1 MVRHWT
7 LTGATLAALCGAAP
21 LAAQTYDW
29 QYRWYWGAKAGALSY
44 NLPTSGQVFNA
55 QFGGE
60 WLITARRSALYIGF
74 AQAPALER
82 DTFRLSSQ
90 TGGPYDVAFDG
101 MRRVQIAVVVFPT
114 NGTIQPYLGGGFV
127 IETLFNS
134 RSASGSPSNAELQAI
149 SDASSGGFA
158 MVLAGIQLRMGRKM
172 ALYAQYQ
179 GSPQG
184 ADFLLSGSSHSFEAG
199 LRYAFMPARE
209 DDVTTRR

>member
-1 MVRHWT
+1 MSPT
-7 LTGATLAALCGAAP
+7 LVLG
-21 LAAQTYDW
+21 
-29 QYRWYWGAKAGALSY
+29 
-44 NLPTSGQVFNA
+44 
-55 QFGGE
+55 
-60 WLITARRSALYIGF
+60 IGNVLMGDEGVGVH
-74 AQAPALER
+74 AVTALER